1 MDFERSVPALN
12 RHAQLRLLGLVTG
25 GVILLIVLV
34 TGARALF
41 HHEEP
46 APAPLPAGEVQLTRQ
61 QLASLTIEPARS
73 DDGVERTGA
82 SGQITVDETRSTPVF
97 LPYSGQILQ
106 VAVDAG
112 SRVAQGDVLL
122 RIRTSDI
129 VDARNALFSAQA
141 QHAAALSQLRV
152 AQENAAR
159 AEQIY
164 REAGGALKDLQ
175 QARSDLVNAQSAVR
189 ITDSSV
195 GAARD
200 KLVVFGKTPAEIAR
214 LEGAANIAGAH
225 AETNL
230 RAPIGGVVVTRSVSS
245 GQFVQVGGT
254 TPAFVIADLSKVWL
268 VAQVAETDAERVHL
282 GDHVT
287 VRTSAIPGR
296 EFDAVIDNIGA
307 QIDPVTHRLA
317 VRATIANPDGV
328 LKPQMFADF
337 TIKTPLG
344 EIKAPAGTPR
354 PGPAGVVSVP
364 VQAVIHEGDSARVWV
379 YLGNGRVRARDVVVG
394 ETHDGRVAVISGLRP
409 GDRVV
414 SAGALFV
421 NEAGLD

>member
-1 MDFERSVPALN
+1 MDFERSVPALDRN
-12 RHAQLRLLGLVTG
+12 QQLRLLGLAVG
-25 GVILLIVLV
+25 AVVLVIVLI
-34 TGARALF
+34 TLGRALF
-41 HHEEP
+41 HHDEP
-46 APAPLPAGEVQLTRQ
+46 APAPLPAGEVQLTRA
-61 QLASLTIEPARS
+61 QLASLTIEPARV

-97 LPYSGQILQ
+97 LPYAGQILQ

-112 SRVAQGDVLL
+112 ARVAQGDVLL

-141 QHAAALSQLRV
+141 QRSSAASQLRV

-189 ITDSSV
+189 IADSAV
-195 GAARD
+195 GSARD
-200 KLVVFGKTPAEIAR
+200 KLVVFGKTPVEIAR
-214 LEGAANIAGAH
+214 LEGASDIAGAH

-245 GQFVQVGGT
+245 GQFVQTGGT

-282 GDHVT
+282 GDHVAVT
-287 VRTSAIPGR
+287 TSAIPGR

-317 VRATIANPDGV
+317 VRATIANPDGA

-337 TIKTPLG
+337 TIKTPLR
-344 EIKAPAGTPR
+344 EVRAPVGAPL
-354 PGPAGVVSVP
+354 PGPGGVVSVP

-379 YLGNGRVRARDVVVG
+379 YLGNGRVRARDVVPG
-394 ETHDGRVAVISGLRP
+394 ETHDGRVAIISGLRP

-414 SAGALFV
+414 SSGALFV